1 MVNKQRVSNVY
12 FQRQCK
18 FQIGIFPVIFICII
32 RKYFSITLKERRVY
46 YRRQNLFPLFS
57 FASYFLIKS
66 RELFLI
72 TFW

>member
-46 YRRQNLFPLFS
+46 YRRQNLFLFRS
-57 FASYFLIKS
+57 NIRADAESKQN
-66 RELFLI
+66 
-72 TFW
+72 